1 LGSASLRHTT
11 ACLYFACSLQAR
23 TLLGRLRR
31 AGGMKGKTC
40 VITGATSGIGL
51 EAAEALARR
60 GAALILVGRDAARA
74 EAARRR
80 IAGRVT
86 GAQVTFHLA
95 DLSRLA
101 EQRRLAADL
110 LAKAG
115 RIDVLINNAGAFFD
129 RHALTEDGWERT
141 FALNHMSYFV
151 LGNLLL
157 PRLRE
162 TGAARIVNVASEAHR
177 GATLDFS
184 DLAGRRG
191 AKGWPAYRRSKLAN
205 ILFTAEFASRLG
217 AGGVTVNCLHPGF
230 VATRF
235 GESGNTPM
243 TRIAL
248 GLAKSFIAISPAEGA
263 RTIVHLASAPEVA
276 AVRGRYFIKSREAR
290 PSPAAQDG
298 AAAHRL
304 WEESARLAG
313 FAA

>member
-1 LGSASLRHTT
+1 LASSWHHHTT
-11 ACLYFACSLQAR
+11 ARLYFPCNLQVDDPSGR
-23 TLLGRLRR
+23 LGR
-31 AGGMKGKTC
+31 AAAMKGRTC

-51 EAAEALARR
+51 EAAEALARK
-60 GAALILVGRDAARA
+60 GAALILVGRDERRA

-80 IAGRVT
+80 IADRVA
-86 GAQVTFHLA
+86 GAQVAFHLA

-101 EQRRLAADL
+101 EQRRLVAEL

-151 LGNLLL
+151 LANLLL

-177 GATLDFS
+177 GATLDFT
-184 DLAGRRG
+184 DLVGRRG

-205 ILFTAEFASRLG
+205 ILFTAEFARRLG

-230 VATRF
+230 VASRF
-235 GESGNTPM
+235 GDAGNTPL
-243 TRIAL
+243 TRLAL
-248 GLAKSFIAISPAEGA
+248 GLAKRFMAISPEEGA

-276 AVRGRYFIKSREAR
+276 TITGRYFIKSREAL
-290 PSPAAQDG
+290 PSPAAQD
-298 AAAHRL
+298 AAAARRL
-304 WEESARLAG
+304 WDESARLAG
-313 FAA
+313 LAA